1 LWDLDA
7 LIGEVQ
13 QARSLDELAQLLQRV
28 IEDAG
33 FESFNYLDTGH
44 PGVSRPYFHGT
55 CPPRWQRCYEENG
68 FISADPMVSAA
79 RRQRLPFT
87 WGQVA
92 LPERR
97 SGPKPLAIRAMEAAF
112 DHGYR
117 EGYVLPSH
125 TVDQLGRSR
134 SALTALFWRESTAE
148 FNKLVTEG
156 RHSLHVFL
164 LYWQERV
171 GEFVWRRN
179 LDELNEK
186 TAIADEI
193 QIRLTDRERDVLSWV
208 ARGKTTRGIATILGI
223 STETVEH
230 HVRAAMEKLQASN
243 RTAAAVKAVQLRLI
257 DV

>member
-1 LWDLDA
+1 MLDLDT

-13 QARSLDELAQLLQRV
+13 QARSLDELAKLLQRV
-28 IEDAG
+28 IAGIG

-44 PGVSRPYFHGT
+44 AGVSRPYFHGT
-55 CPPRWQRCYEENG
+55 CPPRWRRCYEDNG

-87 WGQVA
+87 WGQVV

-97 SGPKPLAIRAMEAAF
+97 SGPKPLAVRAMEAAF

-117 EGYVLPSH
+117 EGYVLPCH

-134 SALTALFWRESTAE
+134 SALTALFWRESTTDFSKIMME
-148 FNKLVTEG
+148 N
-156 RHSLHVFL
+156 RHALHVFL

-171 GEFVWRRN
+171 ADFVWRHN
-179 LDELNEK
+179 SEPQEKDAADDE
-186 TAIADEI
+186 
-193 QIRLTDRERDVLSWV
+193 IRLTDRERDVLSWV
-208 ARGKTTRGIATILGI
+208 ARGKTTRAIAAILGI

-230 HVRAAMEKLQASN
+230 HVRAAMEKMQASN